1 MCQYYFGC
9 YLAVNNEEELTQNF
23 SNGISLGYQ
32 LINEGAKTG
41 TQAEWLEVHFLNFG
55 ILSFLKNE
63 VTMKESILT
72 DRGRWYPD
80 DAFQYLHPSMPRTVY
95 PGIS

>member
-41 TQAEWLEVHFLNFG
+41 TQAE
-55 ILSFLKNE
+55 
-63 VTMKESILT
+63 
-72 DRGRWYPD
+72 
-80 DAFQYLHPSMPRTVY
+80 
-95 PGIS
+95 